1 MDSCAGGHGNCA
13 AAGVA
18 HAGNPSYR
26 CEPQTVQDDAVAV
39 VYSDVDVSSF
49 PDPDKH
55 TASSPSARPRS
66 GGASRRS
73 RPSPEILQQLRNGDV
88 SEIIVRLTLARA
100 ARPARHQRD
109 FRAAQRRA
117 LPDSAAEI
125 GNCLTALSLFASPD
139 APKPKV
145 IIGRD
150 PNYPNGRESV
160 YLSIKDKEL
169 EVTCSVSP
177 AGSEGRVSSEFT
189 YDAAPVCVRAGALT
203 IAGLSPVV
211 RSLRNKARNNVGDGA
226 KDISRKSFLA

>member
-1 MDSCAGGHGNCA
+1 MRQLWIPVLTGTAICA
-13 AAGVA
+13 AASVA

-49 PDPDKH
+49 SDPDKH
-55 TASSPSARPRS
+55 TCVFAIGARPRS
-66 GGASRRS
+66 GGASEAL
-73 RPSPEILQQLRNGDV
+73 PPIPEVLQQLRNGDV

-100 ARPARHQRD
+100 AVQPDISEISGQLKK
-109 FRAAQRRA
+109 A
-117 LPDSAAEI
+117 LADSAADI

-177 AGSEGRVSSEFT
+177 AGSEGRVNS
-189 YDAAPVCVRAGALT
+189 D
-203 IAGLSPVV
+203 SPMMRLQV
-211 RSLRNKARNNVGDGA
+211 RSSRGTNDSWFVPRGA
-226 KDISRKSFLA
+226 IPPQ